1 MKNMFAEIYELRI
14 SGNNV
19 NIGKDT
25 WNNIQKYVRSN
36 KLFYIVYQSR
46 IYRYTHAQT
55 YMNRPTMFDFE
66 IVSAEEEGVIEY
78 IYVNDLET
86 E

>member
-1 MKNMFAEIYELRI
+1 MFAPIYEIRI
-14 SGNNV
+14 PGK
-19 NIGKDT
+19 NIKIDEDK
-25 WNNIQKYVRSN
+25 WNEIREYARSH

-55 YMNRPTMFDFE
+55 YMDRPTRFDFE
-66 IVSAEEEGVIEY
+66 IVPAEEEGVIEY
-78 IYVNDLET
+78 IYVKDLET